1 MLTNIERIAMS
12 KVTLKQVIN
21 AINAAESA
29 YGKVIAMIPSIK
41 ASGIKKD
48 DLRVALQEAWG
59 FADMKPKSK
68 EYNNTKQKVSKWIA
82 TIYGVKKVAK
92 AKPIKV
98 STAMT
103 NKFIDWLREQNI
115 AEDKIKATAV
125 ALANNIA

>member
-1 MLTNIERIAMS
+1 MTT
-12 KVTLKQVIN
+12 VTLKQVIK

-41 ASGIKKD
+41 ASKIKKD
-48 DLRVALQEAWG
+48 DLRTALQEAWG

-82 TIYGVKKVAK
+82 TIYGVKKDKPTAP
-92 AKPIKV
+92 AKPLKV

-115 AEDKIKATAV
+115 TEDKIKATAI